1 MERKETQSSPHS
13 LNATYFIRSL
23 SFLNSLI
30 PSVHFHFQTQNIIL
44 STPRLFSS
52 FTHLV
57 GHKRVDERNYFSL
70 SLQLSL
76 QLQETNFYRITFL
89 LICSEASKHATNVT
103 GGGRQMWSLWGKEL
117 KHQIASNAL

>member
-30 PSVHFHFQTQNIIL
+30 PSVHFHFHLIL

-89 LICSEASKHATNVT
+89 LICSEASKRATNVT
-103 GGGRQMWSLWGKEL
+103 GGGRQMSSLWGKEL